1 MWDGSTPRAPQV
13 FNKNTLEKHFKDKYD
28 LDSDLVQKSS
38 KSTIVWENEEGAV
51 QTKDTSGYGNTG
63 IFTNLNHKPYFVIA
77 VTENNCRAI
86 SPVYDFHVVYYV
98 VGLVEE
104 NGQKILRSAL
114 VYVLKRDGT
123 CSDPDDD
130 GYDPSSIGPYCKK
143 PRNYYLTQ
151 FDFTISYTFANG
163 STLVTNDGITY
174 EKTKVK
180 FKDGTSFDDDD
191 PVGTSYVVENE
202 DGSFTI
208 HTKNGGAMAEG
219 QETTE
224 KPAGQELTQGE
235 YSYETIIVENDP
247 ENGGTTETKGWVTV
261 TVDANGNVSE
271 SEPSKTNPGLTSLP
285 DSGYIT
291 ITVTDA
297 ATGETTTTYKPIA
310 YSTETVTTVP
320 YDPRIPYFIRYNDKS
335 LTDDEFDSLKLL
347 LSMPISEI
355 EKNVKYYVTDVTGL
369 KHRCK
374 LHKIIKNKN
383 DWKTQVLRYPK

>member
-1 MWDGSTPRAPQV
+1 M
-13 FNKNTLEKHFKDKYD
+13 
-28 LDSDLVQKSS
+28 
-38 KSTIVWENEEGAV
+38 
-51 QTKDTSGYGNTG
+51 
-63 IFTNLNHKPYFVIA
+63 
-77 VTENNCRAI
+77 
-86 SPVYDFHVVYYV
+86 
-98 VGLVEE
+98 GLVEE

-123 CSDPDDD
+123 CNDPEND

-163 STLVTNDGITY
+163 STLVTNNGITY

-208 HTKNGGAMAEG
+208 HTKTGGAITEG
-219 QETTE
+219 EETTE
-224 KPAGQELTQGE
+224 KPAGQELTQGK
-235 YSYETIIVENDP
+235 YCYETIIVENDP
-247 ENGGTTETKGWVTV
+247 ETDGTKEIKGWVTV
-261 TVDANGNVSE
+261 TIDKNGNISE
-271 SEPSKTNPGLTSLP
+271 SEPSKENPGLSPLP
-285 DSGYIT
+285 ENGYVK

-297 ATGETTTTYKPIA
+297 ATGATKTVYKSVV
-310 YSTETVTTVP
+310 YSTETVTTVQ

-335 LTDDEFDSLKLL
+335 LTDDEFESLKLL
-347 LSMPISEI
+347 FSMSISEI

-374 LHKIIKNKN
+374 LHKIIKNKD
-383 DWKTQVLRYPK
+383 DWKKQVLRYPK